1 MPMQSIIS
9 RLVDSDATISSNSKV
24 IETLNRWVGIP
35 EVSNISTKYYT
46 HKQLSFKMSRYVK
59 LL

>member
-35 EVSNISTKYYT
+35 EVSNISKKYLYP
-46 HKQLSFKMSRYVK
+46 
-59 LL
+59 

>member
-35 EVSNISTKYYT
+35 EVSNISKKIYT
-46 HKQLSFKMSRYVK
+46 HKQLSFKMSRYV
-59 LL
+59 